1 MAKSSS
7 STSVECAAHTA
18 GVTYTCQGHTSLRP
32 NNEPV
37 FSNYQKGDDIEAVDI
52 NTLRQVITK
61 ELAARRAHIWY
72 RNGKDG
78 TTLKDL
84 QTSGAQI
91 GELIDH
97 PQQNDIVDCVN
108 ALNTLINLYDPSDTQ
123 LGKKKT
129 ALSKVSTDKLIETK
143 DLKEIEEALK
153 IVTTDCICYSDCS
166 SHTTPKPC
174 SCYCGAYSSPCSCYG
189 NCCHYGWW

>member
-1 MAKSSS
+1 MAKS
-7 STSVECAAHTA
+7 STSVECASHVT

-32 NNEPV
+32 DNEPV
-37 FSNYQKGDDIEAVDI
+37 FSNYQKGDVIETTDI

-72 RNGKDG
+72 RNGKNG

-84 QTSGAQI
+84 QTSDVQI

-97 PQQNDIVDCVN
+97 PQQNGIADCVN
-108 ALNTLINLYDPSDTQ
+108 ALNALINLYDPSDTQ

-129 ALSKVSTDKLIETK
+129 TLPKVSTDKLVETK

-166 SHTTPKPC
+166 SYTTQKPFT
-174 SCYCGAYSSPCSCYG
+174 CSCYG